1 MMDTAGFLKDI
12 RSRLRIIHQTGPG
25 NTEDVSA
32 AYRAAGIDA
41 EVCPFIMDMAK
52 AYDEANLLVCRAGAT
67 SIAEITAAGK
77 AAILI
82 PFPYAVAD
90 HQTKNARILIQ
101 EGAAEMIP
109 EHMLTG
115 EMLAGMVHRLF
126 DHPDTVRK
134 MAGNA
139 ARLGHPK
146 AAADIVD
153 ACMDLLQFSYD
164 RRISAQN

>member
-1 MMDTAGFLKDI
+1 
-12 RSRLRIIHQTGPG
+12 
-25 NTEDVSA
+25 
-32 AYRAAGIDA
+32 
-41 EVCPFIMDMAK
+41 MDMAK
-52 AYDEANLLVCRAGAT
+52 AYDEADILICRAGAT

-90 HQTKNARILIQ
+90 HQTKNARLLTQ

-115 EMLAGMVHRLF
+115 EMLAGMVHRFF
-126 DHPDTVRK
+126 DQPDTVRQ
-134 MAGNA
+134 MANNA
-139 ARLGHPK
+139 TRLGHPK

-164 RRISAQN
+164 RRINAPN